1 MAMDYK
7 AEYRRWLEEFRDDA
21 ETRAELLNLEG
32 NEKEI
37 EDRFYTELEF
47 GTAGMRGV
55 LGAGLNRM
63 NKYNVRRAT
72 LGLARYIAEDPARSA
87 RGVVIAYDSRRKSDE
102 FAREA
107 ALVLCAA
114 GIPAYLFESL
124 RPVPVLSFSVRA
136 LNAVAGIVITA
147 SHNPPQ
153 YNGYKVYWEDGG
165 QMPPERAGEVL
176 RYIRAAQ
183 FAEAQPM
190 EEQAARAQ
198 GLLRMIGGEID
209 DKYTEMV
216 KGLSI
221 DPDLVR
227 EMGDQLKIV
236 YTPLHGSGNVP
247 VRRVLREVGFSQV
260 SVVKEQELPD
270 PNSSTVKV
278 PNPEDPAAFTL
289 ALQLQEQLNADVV
302 FGTDPDCDRVG
313 IAVKDQ
319 AGQVHILTGNQIGCL
334 LLHYILTARKHRGT
348 LPQNA
353 AVVKS
358 IVSTEMAQAIADD
371 FGVKL
376 FNVLTGFKF
385 IAEKIQEFETTGAHQ
400 FVFGFEES
408 YGYLSGTQVRD
419 KDGVNACLLIAET
432 AAYYKKQGMTLYDA
446 LEALFKRYGYTGEKV
461 TSFGLAGKDG
471 LAKMKT
477 LMDSL
482 RQTPPQAFAGK
493 KVLAVRDYLKG
504 ERVCGGEIEKID
516 LPRSDV
522 LYYELQDGA
531 WICVRPSG
539 TEPKVKL
546 YVNGVTQGR
555 ADTQRLLE
563 EMSQAA
569 VALLESKI

>member
-1 MAMDYK
+1 MDYK
-7 AEYRRWLEEFRDDA
+7 AEYRRWLEEFRDDP
-21 ETRAELLNLEG
+21 ETVQELLSLEG

-63 NKYNVRRAT
+63 NQYNVRRAT
-72 LGLARYIAEDPARSA
+72 LGLARYIAEDPERQA

-102 FAREA
+102 FARQA

-136 LNAVAGIVITA
+136 LHAVAGIVITA

-165 QMPPERAGEVL
+165 QMPPERASEVL
-176 RYIRAAQ
+176 RHIRAVD
-183 FAEAQPM
+183 FSEARPM
-190 EEQAARAQ
+190 DEGEAKAK
-198 GLLRMIGGEID
+198 GLLRIIGAEVD
-209 DKYTEMV
+209 DRYIQMV

-221 DPDLVR
+221 DPELIK
-227 EMGDQLKIV
+227 EMGGQLKIV
-236 YTPLHGSGNVP
+236 YTPLHGSGNIP
-247 VRRVLREVGFSQV
+247 VRRVLREAGFSQV
-260 SVVKEQELPD
+260 SVVKEQEKPD
-270 PNSSTVKV
+270 PNFSTVKV

-289 ALQLQEQLNADVV
+289 ALKLQEELNADVV

-313 IAVKDQ
+313 IAVKDK

-334 LLHYILTARKHRGT
+334 LLHYILTARKKRGT
-348 LPQNA
+348 LPPNA
-353 AVVKS
+353 AAVKS

-371 FGVKL
+371 FGIRM
-376 FNVLTGFKF
+376 FNVLTGFKY
-385 IAEKIQEFETTGAHQ
+385 IAEKIQEFEESGEYQ

-408 YGYLSGTQVRD
+408 YGYLSGTAVRD

-446 LEALFKRYGYTGEKV
+446 LESLFERYGYTGEKV
-461 TSFGLAGKDG
+461 TSFALTGKDG
-471 LAKMKT
+471 LAKMKG

-482 RQTPPQAFAGK
+482 RQNPPREFAGK
-493 KVLAVRDYLKG
+493 KVLAVRDYLKS
-504 ERVCGGEIEKID
+504 ERVCGSETQPLT
-516 LPRSDV
+516 LPKSDV
-522 LYYELQDGA
+522 LYYELQDKA

-546 YVNGVTQGR
+546 YVNGVTTSR
-555 ADTQRLLE
+555 ADTQALLE
-563 EMSQAA
+563 DMSRAA
-569 VALLESKI
+569 VELLESKI

>member
-1 MAMDYK
+1 MDYK
-7 AEYRRWLEEFRDDA
+7 AEYKRWLVKFRDDP
-21 ETRAELLNLEG
+21 ETVQELLSLEG

-63 NKYNVRRAT
+63 NQYNVRRAT
-72 LGLARYIAEDPARSA
+72 LGLARYIAEDPERQA

-102 FAREA
+102 FARQA

-136 LNAVAGIVITA
+136 LHAVAGIVITA

-165 QMPPERAGEVL
+165 QMPPERASEVL
-176 RYIRAAQ
+176 RHIRAAD
-183 FAEAQPM
+183 FSEARPM
-190 EEQAARAQ
+190 DEGQAKAK
-198 GLLRMIGGEID
+198 GLLRIIGAEVD
-209 DKYTEMV
+209 DQYIQMV
-216 KGLSI
+216 KSLSI
-221 DPDLVR
+221 DPDLVA
-227 EMGDQLKIV
+227 EMGGQLKIV
-236 YTPLHGSGNVP
+236 YTPLHGSGNIP
-247 VRRVLREVGFSQV
+247 VRRVLREAGFSQV
-260 SVVKEQELPD
+260 SVVKEQEKPD
-270 PNSSTVKV
+270 PNFSTVKV

-289 ALQLQEQLNADVV
+289 ALKLQEELNADVV

-313 IAVKDQ
+313 IAVKDK
-319 AGQVHILTGNQIGCL
+319 AGQAHILTGNQIGCL
-334 LLHYILTARKHRGT
+334 LLHYILTARKKRGT
-348 LPQNA
+348 LPPNA
-353 AVVKS
+353 AAVKS

-371 FGVKL
+371 FGIRM
-376 FNVLTGFKF
+376 FNVLTGFKY
-385 IAEKIQEFETTGAHQ
+385 IAEKIQEFEESGEYQ

-408 YGYLSGTQVRD
+408 YGYLSGTSVRD

-446 LEALFKRYGYTGEKV
+446 LESLFERYGYTGEKV
-461 TSFGLAGKDG
+461 TSFALTGKDG
-471 LAKMKT
+471 LAKMKG

-482 RQTPPQAFAGK
+482 RQNPPREFAGK
-493 KVLAVRDYLKG
+493 KVLAVRDYLKS
-504 ERVCGGEIEKID
+504 ERVCGSETQSLT
-516 LPRSDV
+516 LPKSDV
-522 LYYELQDGA
+522 LYYELQDKA

-546 YVNGVTQGR
+546 YVNGVTASR
-555 ADTQRLLE
+555 ADTQALLE
-563 EMSQAA
+563 DMSRAA
-569 VALLESKI
+569 VELLESKI